1 MILIECN
8 ALRRSRIISP
18 SNYLRRSRIIS
29 PIGDD
34 NRCCGGPYA
43 VEGMRATLTALNKE
57 QDKTKMSLTI

>member
-8 ALRRSRIISP
+8 ALRRSG
-18 SNYLRRSRIIS
+18 IIS

-34 NRCCGGPYA
+34 NRCCRGPYA
-43 VEGMRATLTALNKE
+43 MEGMRATLTALNKE